1 MARSRF
7 GMLANR
13 IAEEYEKKGLPY
25 AEAKE
30 IGDATA
36 YKIGVRKYGK
46 RGMLRR
52 QKEGR
57 EKEEKK

>member
-1 MARSRF
+1 
-7 GMLANR
+7 MLANR